1 MLDIYEGVWKEL
13 GVDGKDLRW
22 RIEHAQHI
30 HPDDIPRF
38 GELGVIASVQAVHG
52 TSDGPW
58 IPSRLGDE
66 RAKNTSQP
74 WRTLFETGAII
85 TNGTDVPVERIDPI
99 ASYYSS
105 VTRRMNNGDAFY
117 PEHIMT
123 RQEALETYTING
135 AYSAF
140 EEDIKGSLTPGK
152 YADFIVLSKNL
163 LTVDYEEIPSA
174 EVEMTFVGGEL
185 KYKK

>member
-1 MLDIYEGVWKEL
+1 
-13 GVDGKDLRW
+13 
-22 RIEHAQHI
+22 
-30 HPDDIPRF
+30 
-38 GELGVIASVQAVHG
+38 
-52 TSDGPW
+52 
-58 IPSRLGDE
+58 
-66 RAKNTSQP
+66 
-74 WRTLFETGAII
+74 
-85 TNGTDVPVERIDPI
+85 
-99 ASYYSS
+99 
-105 VTRRMNNGDAFY
+105 
-117 PEHIMT
+117 MT

-185 KYKK
+185 RYKK